1 MVWRFTLYIKGVAE
15 FTDEQADTLYTA
27 GCADGSLASSAGR
40 AWIGFDR
47 ESPSLQEAIR
57 SAVADVRRTGLE
69 VEYVAIEEAE
79 LSHAELA
86 QWQTG

>member
-1 MVWRFTLYIKGVAE
+1 MIWRFTLYIKDLTQ
-15 FTDEQADTLYTA
+15 FTDEQVDALYEA
-27 GCADGSLASSAGR
+27 GCSDGSIASSEGR

-57 SAVADVRRTGLE
+57 SAVSDVRRTGLD
-69 VEYVAIEEAE
+69 VECVAIEEAE
-79 LSHAELA
+79 LAHEELV